1 MCHTYTHT
9 RLEGFRGSEGF
20 LGWLEVRVERAG
32 EAAGRA
38 CQVLAI
44 HLLHEV
50 SKKEES
56 FWYPY
61 VCQLPRA
68 HSTLAHFTPEEAA
81 ELQV

>member
-1 MCHTYTHT
+1 
-9 RLEGFRGSEGF
+9 
-20 LGWLEVRVERAG
+20 
-32 EAAGRA
+32 
-38 CQVLAI
+38 
-44 HLLHEV
+44 V